1 MEVHMNN
8 PLQPRFIGGS
18 SGKTDYLSSW

>member
-18 SGKTDYLSSW
+18 SGKTDYQLSR